1 MKPRK
6 ITDGVHWM
14 GAVDWDR
21 RLFDEL
27 IPLPDGTSYNAYLV
41 KGMDKTVLLDT
52 VDPPMA
58 DVLLEQLGQVERI
71 DYVVSH
77 HAEQDHSGTLPAVL
91 ERYPDAELICSEKAK
106 GMLMDLLH
114 IPENRFKVVG
124 DGDTLSLGGK
134 TLTFIYTPWVHW
146 PETMVTYLE
155 EDKLLFSCD
164 FFGSHLATS
173 ELYAD
178 SEWVV
183 NGPAKRYYAEI
194 MMPFA
199 NVIRK
204 NLEKLEPLEI
214 ETIAPSHG
222 PVYDKPSLIF
232 DAYREWV
239 FGAPK
244 NLVTLPFVSMHGS
257 TLEMV
262 NHFTSALIERG
273 VGVRRFDLAVVD
285 IGELAMSLVDAGTIV
300 IGSPTVL
307 GGPHP
312 LAAYAALLAN
322 VLRPKAPY
330 VSVIGSFSWGGKMVE
345 TLAGLLNNLKVEIL
359 TPVLVKGLPHKV
371 DYKALDDLADA
382 VATRHAE
389 RGFQS
394 L

>member
-21 RLFDEL
+21 RLFDQL

-41 KGMDKTVLLDT
+41 KGRDKTVLLDT

-58 DVLLEQLGQVERI
+58 DVFLHQLEQVERI

-77 HAEQDHSGTLPAVL
+77 HAEQDHSGTIPAVL
-91 ERYPDAELICSEKAK
+91 ERYPDAELVCSEKAK
-106 GMLMDLLH
+106 GMLEDLLH
-114 IPENRFKVVG
+114 IPENKIKVVK

-173 ELYAD
+173 ELYVGG
-178 SEWVV
+178 EWVV

-199 NVIRK
+199 NVIQR

-222 PVYDKPSLIF
+222 PVYDKPSQILE
-232 DAYREWV
+232 AYREWV
-239 FGAPK
+239 FGDPK

-262 NHFTSALIERG
+262 NHFTAALIERG

-322 VLRPKAPY
+322 VLRPKAAY

-345 TLAGLLNNLKVEIL
+345 TLAGLLKNLKVEIL
-359 TPVLVKGLPHKV
+359 EPVLVKGRPRE
-371 DYKALDDLADA
+371 DGFKALDKLADA
-382 VATRHAE
+382 VAARHTE
-389 RGFQS
+389 RGFES